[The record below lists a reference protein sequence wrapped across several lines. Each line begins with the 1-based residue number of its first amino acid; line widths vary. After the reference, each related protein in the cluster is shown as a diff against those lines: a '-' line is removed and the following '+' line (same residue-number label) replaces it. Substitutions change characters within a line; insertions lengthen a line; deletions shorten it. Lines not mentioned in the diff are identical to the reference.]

1 MTWGKKFSFAKGSS
15 QRGTQLRGTL
25 QKAKGWSTL
34 VQKRE
39 LSWGL
44 AASISTSSCAHWLLG
59 DPLLWITYTLI
70 YQIHFLL
77 GYGSVFF
84 IFLLSCR
91 SSLYIFKKSPLS
103 DLWNIKTYW
112 LFTLHG
118 VFEEDLCVAL
128 ISVPSFSVQIC
139 VTSMNKSVCL
149 GIYQWMFGLFPL
161 VVYYDEGC
169 DDHSCTRLL
178 WTDIF
183 ISLGYKSCGK
193 TVGSYGNWHG
203 KLSNCFSKVVT
214 SIYSH
219 PGNAG
224 GHQCTNFSTFL
235 QTFAIFFLKII
246 AILVDTE

>member
-1 MTWGKKFSFAKGSS
+1 MCPCIVALCLQSGVLSKHSS
-15 QRGTQLRGTL
+15 NISIDVPVLDIL
-25 QKAKGWSTL
+25 CKWSHVMCSIL
-34 VQKRE
+34 CQ
-39 LSWGL
+39 
-44 AASISTSSCAHWLLG
+44 AS
-59 DPLLWITYTLI
+59 
-70 YQIHFLL
+70 
-77 GYGSVFF
+77 
-84 IFLLSCR
+84 
-91 SSLYIFKKSPLS
+91 
-103 DLWNIKTYW
+103 
-112 LFTLHG
+112 FTLHG

-183 ISLGYKSCGK
+183 ISLGYKSWGK

>member
-84 IFLLSCR
+84 IFLLSCSFHYCCIWR
-91 SSLYIFKKSPLS
+91 INCIFWITGHYPIMCFT
-103 DLWNIKTYW
+103 NIFYQSI
-112 LFTLHG
+112 L
-118 VFEEDLCVAL
+118 VF
-128 ISVPSFSVQIC
+128 SFSWLIPFFNNQVC
-139 VTSMNKSVCL
+139 FWNGNNKTTKNKKKTHLLVCYL
-149 GIYQWMFGLFPL
+149 FCLTEIMIYQF
-161 VVYYDEGC
+161 
-169 DDHSCTRLL
+169 
-178 WTDIF
+178 
-183 ISLGYKSCGK
+183 
-193 TVGSYGNWHG
+193 
-203 KLSNCFSKVVT
+203 
-214 SIYSH
+214 
-219 PGNAG
+219 
-224 GHQCTNFSTFL
+224 FST
-235 QTFAIFFLKII
+235 IP
-246 AILVDTE
+246 